1 MKLRKAGFNPTQNV
15 PIKIPDKF
23 YSKNTIIQAT
33 IEKLRTECAIN
44 EQQKLIKMLLQ
55 YSSNAVDSEF
65 STLLLTYLF
74 LTVDT
79 KHPIRKTISRVLLTA
94 NNDLV
99 RKTLS
104 ENILFLINT
113 DKGNKD
119 FCYQSNHEIIIDLQ
133 NCFNNFP
140 LGIESI
146 SDITDYVTPY
156 VINLFLYHGDKLSNS
171 IGNQTEIENSHS
183 FIYSITKLLVSLVQ
197 QCTLS
202 TLLANY
208 SGDLMFTSYK
218 IIMDDYLSFDIKCN
232 CGVLLVIAVIHIPNQ
247 AMTEFKSKR
256 CLNLLKLD
264 KTNDNA
270 GLLDFKNLTE
280 NYTANLCV
288 YSGILNVVPQNILC
302 EELIDGIPVISFMFG
317 KLIDYAKRSTGKP
330 SQMLEVSRALI
341 LISKIMNTIP
351 LTYVD
356 LMFSQGLDYVWTHL
370 DHFVDTV
377 KNSAK
382 SIFENLI
389 KLAYRHYINGCTH
402 LMKMILTNTIDL
414 LVNRSTHYVVLSI
427 ISAETGCSFLLE
439 QFSRLPFILLKNI
452 VDLSVAP
459 QICTTYES
467 LMAQHAKEETDIN
480 KWLELW
486 VDLVKPL
493 LVRIH
498 YRHHNGANELGAL
511 LGCLKFARKSGLVLS
526 LEDNSENNVSTDNKK
541 CWRGY
546 IELEFLQT
554 IMCHQSDEELQE
566 HLFKLF
572 DQDGDGE
579 LIQEDWIEFL
589 KVRLTDR
596 HIHFIEHLESV
607 VYCRCGDGPIT
618 VDKFSEILKT
628 KGIIDTFFKLIDY
641 DNAGLVTSEKIME
654 FLATI
659 TTARPHTGFDKGS
672 LERLEKLF
680 KETVGTEKEIRKED
694 FTKIVNSK
702 NPFFTKRV
710 FDIFDRDCSGSISF
724 QEFLDAMHQ
733 FSGKT
738 PEDKIKFLFRVYDLD
753 GDGLIQRK
761 ELQDVMT
768 ACMHEN
774 GMKFSP
780 DQIEDLTSAMIED
793 AGTNNK
799 DAITYEALKNQ
810 LEKHGGLLE
819 NLSISIDRWLLPA
832 KPKPPA
838 TIMERIK
845 QAVPYQITKP
855 YLKNNYEYVIF
866 LSCVVIVNVSLFISR
881 AIEYYYRGENNY
893 VIFARAC
900 GQCLNFNCVFI
911 LVLMLRQSITYL
923 RSRGFSMIL
932 PLDQH
937 IYFHKQAG
945 YLITF
950 YSALHT
956 IMHSFNLDVILKKNS
971 LINVNDTEECSG
983 NHTQTCTAV
992 DFLFTTKPG
1001 FGGLIPGL
1009 AFPTGIVLIIIL
1021 TIMFICSQPFVRR
1034 RGSFQVFYWTHTLYI
1049 PFWILLIL
1057 HCKNFWKW
1065 FILPGTIFVIERL
1078 IRFSWIKSGRGKS
1091 YITSGVLLSSK
1102 VVNLQ
1107 IKRPTHFDFHPGDYI
1122 FANIPAIAK
1131 YEWHPFT
1138 ISSAPEQEDSI
1149 WLHIRAVGEWT
1160 NKLYEYFREEQEK
1173 LEAQTMLTENPQAT
1187 IIPSPEP
1194 QSPIK
1199 RFQATVRRTF
1209 SKKDDTA
1216 KPVQLIGFNHK
1227 GLHYE
1232 NRANASASDGELNN
1246 AASCSTELYDSSQKT
1261 GPESK
1266 FHRLFSS
1273 AKAPPLSKSLSMP
1286 DMQAKKK
1293 KERSLVLKDYMR
1305 SESEKSFDESQIKKA
1320 RLRSLCIM
1328 YMSQHNK
1335 SLAQSFRYMRNKPTI
1350 IAFKTPSME
1359 KCDSTNASTSELAVS
1374 VEKKTD
1380 YYDDNLERRA
1390 EEGRMFP
1397 LVELPKGATVN
1408 YPIGKPL
1415 EIILDGPYGAPSSH
1429 IFRAQHAVLIA
1440 TGIGVTPF
1448 ASILQSI
1455 MFRYWKA
1462 RHTCPNCK
1470 HSFSSDIPRSIMN
1483 LKKVDFFWI
1492 NRNQESF
1499 EWFISLLSKLEIEQA
1514 ELGGAM
1520 ERFLDMHMYIT
1531 SALQKSDMKAV
1542 GLQLALDLLH
1552 QKEKRDLIT
1561 GLKTRTNAGRP
1572 NWDKVFN
1579 QISKQK
1585 KGKVTVFFCGPPQI
1599 GRDLRVRCNEYGFTF
1614 RKEVF

>member
-1 MKLRKAGFNPTQNV
+1 
-15 PIKIPDKF
+15 
-23 YSKNTIIQAT
+23 
-33 IEKLRTECAIN
+33 
-44 EQQKLIKMLLQ
+44 
-55 YSSNAVDSEF
+55 
-65 STLLLTYLF
+65 
-74 LTVDT
+74 
-79 KHPIRKTISRVLLTA
+79 
-94 NNDLV
+94 
-99 RKTLS
+99 
-104 ENILFLINT
+104 
-113 DKGNKD
+113 
-119 FCYQSNHEIIIDLQ
+119 
-133 NCFNNFP
+133 
-140 LGIESI
+140 
-146 SDITDYVTPY
+146 
-156 VINLFLYHGDKLSNS
+156 
-171 IGNQTEIENSHS
+171 
-183 FIYSITKLLVSLVQ
+183 
-197 QCTLS
+197 
-202 TLLANY
+202 
-208 SGDLMFTSYK
+208 
-218 IIMDDYLSFDIKCN
+218 
-232 CGVLLVIAVIHIPNQ
+232 
-247 AMTEFKSKR
+247 
-256 CLNLLKLD
+256 
-264 KTNDNA
+264 
-270 GLLDFKNLTE
+270 
-280 NYTANLCV
+280 
-288 YSGILNVVPQNILC
+288 
-302 EELIDGIPVISFMFG
+302 
-317 KLIDYAKRSTGKP
+317 
-330 SQMLEVSRALI
+330 
-341 LISKIMNTIP
+341 
-351 LTYVD
+351 
-356 LMFSQGLDYVWTHL
+356 
-370 DHFVDTV
+370 
-377 KNSAK
+377 
-382 SIFENLI
+382 
-389 KLAYRHYINGCTH
+389 
-402 LMKMILTNTIDL
+402 
-414 LVNRSTHYVVLSI
+414 
-427 ISAETGCSFLLE
+427 
-439 QFSRLPFILLKNI
+439 
-452 VDLSVAP
+452 
-459 QICTTYES
+459 
-467 LMAQHAKEETDIN
+467 
-480 KWLELW
+480 
-486 VDLVKPL
+486 
-493 LVRIH
+493 
-498 YRHHNGANELGAL
+498 
-511 LGCLKFARKSGLVLS
+511 
-526 LEDNSENNVSTDNKK
+526 
-541 CWRGY
+541 
-546 IELEFLQT
+546 
-554 IMCHQSDEELQE
+554 
-566 HLFKLF
+566 
-572 DQDGDGE
+572 
-579 LIQEDWIEFL
+579 
-589 KVRLTDR
+589 
-596 HIHFIEHLESV
+596 
-607 VYCRCGDGPIT
+607 
-618 VDKFSEILKT
+618 
-628 KGIIDTFFKLIDY
+628 
-641 DNAGLVTSEKIME
+641 ME

-845 QAVPYQITKP
+845 QAVPYQVTKP

-881 AIEYYYRGENNY
+881 AVEYYYKGENNY

-900 GQCLNFNCVFI
+900 
-911 LVLMLRQSITYL
+911 
-923 RSRGFSMIL
+923 
-932 PLDQH
+932 
-937 IYFHKQAG
+937 
-945 YLITF
+945 
-950 YSALHT
+950 
-956 IMHSFNLDVILKKNS
+956 DVILKKNS
-971 LINVNDTEECSG
+971 LINVNDTEKCSA

-1021 TIMFICSQPFVRR
+1021 TVMFICSQPFVRR

-1065 FILPGTIFVIERL
+1065 FILPGTLFIVERL

-1173 LEAQTMLTENPQAT
+1173 LETQALLAENPHAT
-1187 IIPSPEP
+1187 IIPPAEP

-1227 GLHYE
+1227 GLNYE
-1232 NRANASASDGELNN
+1232 NRVNASASDGELNN
-1246 AASCSTELYDSSQKT
+1246 AASCST
-1261 GPESK
+1261 
-1266 FHRLFSS
+1266 
-1273 AKAPPLSKSLSMP
+1273 
-1286 DMQAKKK
+1286 
-1293 KERSLVLKDYMR
+1293 V
-1305 SESEKSFDESQIKKA
+1305 SE
-1320 RLRSLCIM
+1320 
-1328 YMSQHNK
+1328 
-1335 SLAQSFRYMRNKPTI
+1335 
-1350 IAFKTPSME
+1350 
-1359 KCDSTNASTSELAVS
+1359 
-1374 VEKKTD
+1374 EKKTFS
-1380 YYDDNLERRA
+1380 DDNLERRA

-1415 EIILDGPYGAPSSH
+1415 E
-1429 IFRAQHAVLIA
+1429 
-1440 TGIGVTPF
+1440 
-1448 ASILQSI
+1448 
-1455 MFRYWKA
+1455 
-1462 RHTCPNCK
+1462 
-1470 HSFSSDIPRSIMN
+1470 
-1483 LKKVDFFWI
+1483 VDFFWI

-1579 QISKQK
+1579 QISDSGYANKTYLMTPLLNPQTPAQQLYNESHIRTRNPIERLFGVLK
-1585 KGKVTVFFCGPPQI
+1585 RRFPILAYGCRLKVDTFLTIIVATSVLHNIALDAADYTAPPLPEELEEHVLNDMILNGDIRNVQNDPGEDI
-1599 GRDLRVRCNEYGFTF
+1599 AAVSRTELINNYFAQRL
-1614 RKEVF
+1614 